1 MEAKFRTLKAHE
13 IECKAVV
20 VDNQIEVSLHT
31 TAAICTKILNETVG
45 PMNWEKEY
53 TYGNKNCIVRIWDDE
68 KERMII
74 KEDCGGP
81 LTDIDGAKG
90 QASNG
95 FKRVCALGWGL
106 GIELYTQPKILFPRT
121 DDNTIYDQKEGMIV
135 SEKYSVKE
143 IECDEDKHE
152 ILRCVIVNSKGDVVY
167 DGPNADGKSNVEY
180 PTNDENDVI
189 IPEDADLINSE
200 EINAADNAKQTVSK
214 EKEIADDIMEDLP
227 DNTDGFEEDFM
238 TQDVPFKSIDYKKYQ
253 NELETEIKRTHT
265 KKEDVLKVLGIESF
279 DDVEEVD
286 ENKLIE
292 TLNKLKARKTYD
304 KK

>member
-1 MEAKFRTLKAHE
+1 MTKFRTLEAHE

-45 PMNWEKEY
+45 SMNWEKEY
-53 TYGNKNCIVRIWDDE
+53 TYGNKNCIVRIWDE
-68 KERMII
+68 KKQRMIT

-106 GIELYTQPKILFPRT
+106 GIELYTQPKIVFPRT
-121 DDNTIYDQKEGMIV
+121 DDNTIYDKKEGMIV
-135 SEKYSVKE
+135 SEEYTVKE

-152 ILRCVIVNSKGDVVY
+152 ILRCVIVNSKGVVVY
-167 DGPNADGKSNVEY
+167 DGPNEKGKSNVEY
-180 PTNDENDVI
+180 PVEDEKELI
-189 IPEDADLINSE
+189 IPDDADLINSE
-200 EINAADNAKQTVSK
+200 EIDAADKTNDVVN
-214 EKEIADDIMEDLP
+214 KEINTEEDIVEELP
-227 DNTDGFEEDFM
+227 DNTDGFDEDFM
-238 TQDVPFKSIDYKKYQ
+238 TQDVPFKTIDYKKYK
-253 NELETEIKRTHT
+253 NEFEKEIKRTHT
-265 KKEDVLKVLGIESF
+265 KKEDVLKVLGVESF
-279 DDVEEVD
+279 EYIDSID
-286 ENKLIE
+286 ETKIIE